1 MRTVVALLLHLFP
14 AEFRRAFGADLLAT
28 FEERWRESAS
38 WSLALRIIVDL
49 IHNAAAERYAAI
61 QRKRATGV
69 RPRKGDCLM
78 NTLLHDLR
86 FAARLLLRSP
96 GFTALVV
103 IVLAIGIGANSAIFT
118 LVDAALLRPLPFAQP
133 EQLVMLWEHPP
144 GYAHNSVAPLNFLDW
159 SEQNQVFADMA
170 AVSGGSRS
178 FNTAGGAEK
187 IPGQSVTASLFD
199 VLGVKPIAGR
209 TFTRDDAAQKSKVVV
224 LSDRFWTSHFARNP
238 TLVGNTIKLD
248 GEPFTVIGIV
258 PAQFQIFY
266 KSDLWTPFI
275 PKRSPEQ
282 RRMHYLLVIGR
293 LKPGVTLSHASAGM
307 GVIAENIARI
317 SPETNKDW
325 GITIE
330 PLRGALVDRDLRVTS
345 LVLAGVTGFVLL
357 LACANVANLL
367 LARGAIRTREIAVR
381 ASLGGSQGRIVRQ
394 LLTESALLATLGG
407 VAGIGLAWI
416 VLRAAPSF
424 IPEGLVPV
432 SLQLTLDARVL
443 GFAAALTIATGL
455 LFGLAPAWHA
465 ARTPLGDALRA
476 GGRAATGTAG
486 AFRTILAAGEI
497 AVAVLLASGAA
508 LLVRTLGSLNHVDPG
523 YHATNVL
530 TMNVSLPL
538 SRYPTPE
545 RALQFYQAMQNEI
558 RSVPGVSD
566 VGLGTNLPLDGWD
579 IGQGFHIIGQPLNSE
594 SNEPS
599 AHYQMVNANYFSTLG
614 IPLLKGRTFTEGD
627 AGTSKPVCIV
637 NEELARRY
645 LKGPDPIGMRLS
657 VQAMAPGGPR
667 PVVREIVGV
676 VRQVKIEGLG
686 EKQNN
691 LEIYVPITQ
700 NAWYW
705 AAVAVR
711 TAGDPMALAGS
722 VRAAVGRVDKD
733 LPVTRV
739 RTMDEVA
746 GQSIAQPRFR
756 AELVGAFATLASVL
770 ASVGVFGVLAFS
782 VSQRTREFGIRMALG
797 ARSADV
803 LRLVLRGGLKIAAAG
818 LAIGVAAAV
827 ALTRF
832 LESLLFGVTPLDP
845 ISFLA
850 AAALLLVLALAAC
863 AAPAVRAAR
872 VDPAVTL
879 RQEW

>member
-1 MRTVVALLLHLFP
+1 
-14 AEFRRAFGADLLAT
+14 
-28 FEERWRESAS
+28 
-38 WSLALRIIVDL
+38 
-49 IHNAAAERYAAI
+49 
-61 QRKRATGV
+61 
-69 RPRKGDCLM
+69 M

-144 GYAHNSVAPLNFLDW
+144 GYEHNSVAPLNFLDW
-159 SEQNQVFADMA
+159 SEQNQVLSGMA
-170 AVSGGSRS
+170 AVSGGSRAFS
-178 FNTAGGAEK
+178 TSGGAEK
-187 IPGQSVTASLFD
+187 IPGQSVSTTLFD
-199 VLGVKPIAGR
+199 LLGVKPIAGR
-209 TFTRDDAAQKSKVVV
+209 TFTRDDAAQRSKVVV
-224 LSDRFWTSHFARNP
+224 LSERFWNSHFARDP
-238 TLVGNTIKLD
+238 KLVGSTIKLD
-248 GEPFTVIGIV
+248 GELFTVIGIV

-266 KSDLWTPFI
+266 QTDLWTPFT
-275 PKRSPEQ
+275 PKRSAEQ
-282 RRMHYLLVIGR
+282 RRMHYLKVIGR
-293 LKPGVTLSHASAGM
+293 LKAGVTLSQANAGM
-307 GVIAENIARI
+307 GVVAENIARI

-330 PLRGALVDRDLRVTS
+330 PLRDELVDRDLRVTS
-345 LVLAGVTGFVLL
+345 SVLAGVAGFVLL

-367 LARGAIRTREIAVR
+367 LARGAVRTREIAVR
-381 ASLGGSQGRIVRQ
+381 ASLGGSRWRIIRQ

-407 VAGIGLAWI
+407 AAGIGLAWI
-416 VLRAAPSF
+416 VLGTAPSF

-432 SLQLTLDARVL
+432 SLQLTLDFRVV
-443 GFAAALTIATGL
+443 GFAAVLTIATGL

-476 GGRAATGTAG
+476 GGRTATGTAG
-486 AFRTILAAGEI
+486 AFRTTLAAGEI
-497 AVAVLLASGAA
+497 AVAVLLASGAG
-508 LLVRTLGSLNHVDPG
+508 LLLRTLASLNDVDPG

-530 TMNVSLPL
+530 TMNISLPL

-545 RALQFYQAMQNEI
+545 RALKFYQEMESAI
-558 RSVPGVSD
+558 RALPGVRD

-579 IGQGFHIIGQPLNSE
+579 IGQGFHVVGQPLSGA
-594 SNEPS
+594 SNEPA
-599 AHYQMVNANYFSTLG
+599 AHYQMVNANYFSALG
-614 IPLLKGRTFTEGD
+614 IPLLKGRTFTERD
-627 AGTSKPVCIV
+627 AGSSKPVCIV
-637 NEELARRY
+637 NEELVRRY
-645 LKGPDPIGMRLS
+645 LKGGNPIGTLLR
-657 VQAMAPGGPR
+657 VQAMAPAGPV

-676 VRQVKIEGLG
+676 VHQVKIEGLG
-686 EKQNN
+686 EKQDN

-711 TAGDPMALAGS
+711 AAGDPMALAGS
-722 VRAAVGRVDKD
+722 VRAAVARVDKD

-756 AELVGAFATLASVL
+756 AELVGAFAALASIL
-770 ASVGVFGVLAFS
+770 ASVGVFGVLAFA

-797 ARSADV
+797 ARSSDV
-803 LRLVLRGGLKIAAAG
+803 LRLVLRGGLKITAAG
-818 LAIGVAAAV
+818 LAIGVAAAA

-832 LESLLFGVTPLDP
+832 LASLLFGVKPLDP
-845 ISFLA
+845 IAFLA
-850 AAALLLVLALAAC
+850 AAAMLALLALVAC
-863 AAPAVRAAR
+863 AAPALRAAR

-879 RQEW
+879 RQE